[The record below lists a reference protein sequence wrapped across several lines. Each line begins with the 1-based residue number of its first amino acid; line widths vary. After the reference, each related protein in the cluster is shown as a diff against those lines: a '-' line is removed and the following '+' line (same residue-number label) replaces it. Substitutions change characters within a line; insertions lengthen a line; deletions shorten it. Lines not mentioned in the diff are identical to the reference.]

1 MNHNLRSAILA
12 VLPLLPLQFSSY
24 QLFIVLAFW
33 LCDPQAIT
41 RLSYN
46 GDIRTYFAENPHKVQ
61 NIVEGNFDNFCQL
74 YKPFLADC
82 PLIHPIQ
89 GREGWF
95 EQDVSIP
102 NLARIVASLPASL
115 HSSVRA
121 QLEFGPRVVN
131 VEGLSTELLRDLY
144 ERRLTALFD
153 PGMKNDNLIAA
164 KGAVARGIQMGVRR
178 VVFRGSVDQA
188 VRGVASFGVWNSV
201 TYAAKKIMK
210 FLK

>member
-1 MNHNLRSAILA
+1 M
-12 VLPLLPLQFSSY
+12 
-24 QLFIVLAFW
+24 
-33 LCDPQAIT
+33 
-41 RLSYN
+41 SYN

-74 YKPFLADC
+74 YKPFLAAC

-89 GREGWF
+89 GRDGWF

-102 NLARIVASLPASL
+102 NLARIAASLPSSL

-121 QLEFGPRVVN
+121 QLAFGPRTVN
-131 VEGLSTELLRDLY
+131 AEGLSTELLRDLY

-153 PGMKNDNLIAA
+153 PGMKNENLIAA